1 MRETSG
7 SANSPE
13 MRVVPCLSVHD
24 GFAALDFYG
33 GAFRADTTERYD
45 FDGKLG
51 HATMSTNGGIVILA
65 DEFPHPDNQID
76 NVSPKTLGNRT
87 TSTINSN
94 VDDADA
100 WFERAVAAGA
110 RRSALAGTS
119 FSVTTASCAT
129 RSATSGA
136 WLR

>member
-13 MRVVPCLSVHD
+13 MRVVPYLSVHD

-100 WFERAVAAGA
+100 
-110 RRSALAGTS
+110 
-119 FSVTTASCAT
+119 
-129 RSATSGA
+129 
-136 WLR
+136 